1 MLHSGQDMLPFQ
13 LIKLKEAEARKF
25 SHNHVQT
32 ETTSRCS
39 PGQWFDVYNMQLAIL
54 VIVFNVTFKAFRL
67 FNFQWS
73 ILSRHGSKSCNL
85 SGFKCGTDF
94 LCPWHGKLSWG
105 NENIPSSIVIFHKYV
120 LFCPLGNISKQSIL
134 KEIKP
139 IHNLLIF
146 SFLSLESLWLLTKIL
161 FESNL

>member
-1 MLHSGQDMLPFQ
+1 MFRQRLPQ
-13 LIKLKEAEARKF
+13 GVHLVSDLM
-25 SHNHVQT
+25 
-32 ETTSRCS
+32 
-39 PGQWFDVYNMQLAIL
+39 YMNMQLAIL
-54 VIVFNVTFKAFRL
+54 VIVVNVTFKAFKL

-146 SFLSLESLWLLTKIL
+146 SFLSLESLWLLTKNIVWIE
-161 FESNL
+161 FVVANVSY